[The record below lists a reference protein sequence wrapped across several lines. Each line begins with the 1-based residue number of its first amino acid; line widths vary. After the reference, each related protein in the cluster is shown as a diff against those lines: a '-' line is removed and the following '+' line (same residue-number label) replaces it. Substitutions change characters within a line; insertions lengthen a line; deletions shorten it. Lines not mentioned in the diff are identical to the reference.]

1 MGLGDDS
8 MRVAALRSRLG
19 LAEGTLFNKAVEIAV
34 LAFQR
39 SRRLSSDGRVGK
51 QTLAALNIGPKQR
64 IETLRVNLERA
75 RWLRDIGLDDKF
87 IAVNIAGFR
96 VYLFENGKISWQTR
110 AVVGK
115 TYHKTPLFTAKMKY
129 LVLNPTWTP
138 TPNILRNE
146 TVPKARKD
154 PGYLDSKNYAVF
166 DKSGNRVDPRKADWS
181 NYRQYRI
188 VQQPG
193 PGNALGRVKFIFPN
207 KHFVYLHD
215 TPSRN
220 LFGEKSRAFSHGC
233 IRTENPLEL
242 ARRLLADQNKWT
254 PEAIERV
261 LKTGRT
267 ATVHLRKPMPVF
279 LLYWTANPLR
289 EGAEIEYLPDVYG
302 RDGAILKALDRPFSA
317 GRN

>member
-1 MGLGDDS
+1 
-8 MRVAALRSRLG
+8 
-19 LAEGTLFNKAVEIAV
+19 
-34 LAFQR
+34 
-39 SRRLSSDGRVGK
+39 
-51 QTLAALNIGPKQR
+51 
-64 IETLRVNLERA
+64 LERA
-75 RWLRDIGLDDKF
+75 RWLRNIGLDERF

-96 VYLFENGKISWQTR
+96 VYLVENGKISWQTR

-115 TYHKTPLFTAKMKY
+115 TYHKTPLFTANMKY

-154 PGYLDSKNYAVF
+154 PGYLARKNYAVF
-166 DKSGNRVDPRKADWS
+166 DKSGSKIDPRMADWS

-193 PGNALGRVKFIFPN
+193 PGNALGQVKFIFPN

-233 IRTENPLEL
+233 IRTENPIEL
-242 ARRLLADQNKWT
+242 AQRLLADQKKWT
-254 PEAIERV
+254 PEAIDKV

-267 ATVHLRKPMPVF
+267 TTVHLRKPMPVF

-289 EGAEIEYLPDVYG
+289 AGAEIEYVPDIYA
-302 RDGAILKALDRPFSA
+302 RDGSILKALDLPFA
-317 GRN
+317 TERN